1 MLRVI
6 RQDGSVYDPNQPEVK
21 TDRPKLATKV
31 KTKTDQPEDD
41 YVYLGKP
48 GKQPRKLPKVE
59 CEDCFF
65 WRYTKHRCEDCWQKI

>member
-21 TDRPKLATKV
+21 TRQTKKTDRPKLATKV
-31 KTKTDQPEDD
+31 NRPKIEAVGTEDD

-65 WRYTKHRCEDCWQKI
+65 WRYT